1 MFPERETGTP
11 EASLHLSV
19 PIVMRSRS
27 RGRDSRRR
35 DEEASPLSGGGMKNL
50 RSGSAATSLSEG
62 WLIVKLNFTDVPQ
75 IGNQLLAR
83 PGGS

>member
-1 MFPERETGTP
+1 
-11 EASLHLSV
+11 
-19 PIVMRSRS
+19 
-27 RGRDSRRR
+27 
-35 DEEASPLSGGGMKNL
+35 MKNL

-83 PGGS
+83 PGG

>member
-1 MFPERETGTP
+1 MFPDRETGTP
-11 EASLHLSV
+11 EASLHLSI
-19 PIVMRSRS
+19 PTVMRSR
-27 RGRDSRRR
+27 GHDSRRR

-62 WLIVKLNFTDVPQ
+62 LLIVKLNFTDVPQ